1 MNHKQ
6 VEAFRAVMQTGSTSR
21 AADQLH
27 TSQPAVS
34 QLIAA
39 FEHSTKLE
47 LFARVKG
54 RLVPTPEAQILYAEV
69 EKSYV
74 GMERIAHRA
83 AKLRAFDETKLV
95 IGAMPTLGS
104 GFLPSVIKA
113 YHAKYP
119 GVFISLQTR
128 GSAMVKDMVA
138 SHECDI
144 GLASNEINFQNVIAE
159 QFYDIQAVC
168 AIPPGHP
175 FEKKNDIRLEDLH
188 GVAYVASNPEEPS
201 RIALEKLMAEAA
213 VKPRIVAESPYAA
226 GVGSLVME
234 GIGVAVVNPIAAAEF
249 IPRGIIIRPFLAP
262 VRFGCWFLRPNRPA
276 CAPEKAFTDML
287 YETWKATWGKLEFV
301 SRITEHD
308 IWESILCNKGLAI
321 PSGHGRAAAQLLTG
335 TTKRH
340 FYTGAGSQ
348 LRQLA
353 DQRSPAGGSY

>member
-21 AADQLH
+21 AAEQLH

-69 EKSYV
+69 ERSYV

-95 IGAMPTLGS
+95 IGAIPTLGS

-119 GVFISLQTR
+119 GVFISLQTA

-175 FEKKNDIRLEDLH
+175 FEKKNDIQLEDLH
-188 GVAYVASNPEEPS
+188 GIAYVASNPEEPS
-201 RIALEKLMAEAA
+201 RIALERLMAEAD
-213 VKPRIVAESPYAA
+213 VTPKIVAESPYTA
-226 GVGSLVME
+226 GVCSLVME
-234 GIGVAVVNPIAAAEF
+234 GIGVAIINPISAAEF

-276 CAPEKAFTDML
+276 CAPEKAFTDIL
-287 YETWKATWGKLEFV
+287 FATWKATWGKLEFG

-308 IWESILCNKGLAI
+308 IRESVLCNKELAV
-321 PSGHGRAAAQLLTG
+321 PAGHGRTAAELLTG
-335 TTKRH
+335 AARQH
-340 FYTGAGSQ
+340 FYTGAGKQ
-348 LRQLA
+348 LRRA
-353 DQRSPAGGSY
+353 PDRRSLVDGH